1 MEELL
6 ETFLTYSTHKDVDLN
21 ITVKNK
27 RYDRNKKPTVTIS
40 GKIIINQIEINLTA
54 EIKNTREKLPSL
66 DERFPVNF

>member
-54 EIKNTREKLPSL
+54 EIKNTRENLPSL
-66 DERFPVNF
+66 DERFPINF